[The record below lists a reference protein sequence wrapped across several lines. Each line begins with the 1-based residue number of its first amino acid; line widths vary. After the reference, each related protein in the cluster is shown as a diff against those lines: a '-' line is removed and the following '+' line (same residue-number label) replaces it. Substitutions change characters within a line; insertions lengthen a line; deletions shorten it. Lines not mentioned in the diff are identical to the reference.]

1 MFPITQVPCIK
12 HKCLITKDKFEVI
25 IQQITIYNLRV
36 YTLSFRFYNKS
47 QIKTLIGMFYR
58 LRHDASVYTTLPNRR
73 DLNKSISSKQFNRS
87 LTRSI
92 R

>member
-36 YTLSFRFYNKS
+36 YTSSFMFYNKS
-47 QIKTLIGMFYR
+47 QIKTLIWNV
-58 LRHDASVYTTLPNRR
+58 L
-73 DLNKSISSKQFNRS
+73 
-87 LTRSI
+87 
-92 R
+92 